1 MNRFGIILSL
11 AVCVAVVSDSTAKPV
26 DVSSPNNMNGRH
38 VRIRRQG
45 IGACPVGVCAN
56 GGTCVERVGGYT
68 CFCPHGY
75 VSSTLCWV
83 KEGRFFYE

>member
-11 AVCVAVVSDSTAKPV
+11 AVCVELVSDCTAKPV

-45 IGACPVGVCAN
+45 IGACAVGACAN
-56 GGTCVERVGGYT
+56 GGICVERVEGYT
-68 CFCPHGY
+68 CLCPHGY
-75 VSSTLCWV
+75 VSPTLCRARG
-83 KEGRFFYE
+83 GRFLS